1 MSKLG
6 RRSMIAGLAAA
17 VGTAAIAPL
26 AQAEP
31 LATVR
36 QLGVLRVAVYKDN
49 RPWSWTDGQG
59 VLRGIDVD
67 LAKALAEALGVKPDV
82 NEFMA
87 GDDMAADLRNA
98 VWRGGLL
105 GFKRCDVMMH
115 VPFDHQLQLDNDNV
129 AICAPYYRESF
140 AAACGN
146 AARDCELLPPEYKGE
161 RLAAA
166 VDTIPDMYL
175 LGGFGGALRSSVVHR
190 NTGYD
195 AVASI
200 GAGTADVAV
209 ATRAEVQAALHDM
222 ADPQIHL
229 RHGPLPAMMSPGWDV
244 GMAVRENSRTLGDAI
259 EQILAAMVAD
269 GRMARI
275 FGAYGVEWKPA
286 ISA

>member
-1 MSKLG
+1 MSDVA
-6 RRSMIAGLAAA
+6 RRSVIAGLAVALGA
-17 VGTAAIAPL
+17 GACGSL
-26 AQAEP
+26 ARAEP

-49 RPWSWTDGQG
+49 RPWSWTDPQG

-67 LAKALAEALGVKPDV
+67 LAKALAAGLGVRPDV

-146 AARDCELLPPEYKGE
+146 EVSDCERLPPEYKGR

-166 VDTIPDMYL
+166 VDSIPDMYL
-175 LGGFGGALRSSVVHR
+175 VGGFGGALRSSVVHR

-195 AVASI
+195 AVAAI

-222 ADPQIHL
+222 GNPQIHL

-259 EQILAAMVAD
+259 EQQLAAMVAD
-269 GRMARI
+269 GRMAAI
-275 FGAYGVEWKPA
+275 FAAYGVEWKPA

>member
-1 MSKLG
+1 MD
-6 RRSMIAGLAAA
+6 RRALIAGLAAV
-17 VGTAAIAPL
+17 VGAGACGSL
-26 AQAEP
+26 ARAEP

-36 QLGVLRVAVYKDN
+36 QLGILRVAVYKDN
-49 RPWSWTDGQG
+49 RPWSWTDEQG

-67 LAKALAEALGVKPDV
+67 LAKALATALSVKPDI

-115 VPFDHQLQLDNDNV
+115 VPFDKQLQQENDNV

-146 AARDCELLPPEYKGE
+146 EASNCELPPPEYKGR

-175 LGGFGGALRSSVVHR
+175 AGGFGGALRTSLIHR

-195 AVASI
+195 AVAAI
-200 GAGTADVAV
+200 GAGTADFAV

-222 ADPQIHL
+222 ANPQVHL

-259 EQILAAMVAD
+259 EQALAAMVAD
-269 GRMARI
+269 GRMAAI
-275 FGAYGVEWKPA
+275 FGTYGVEWKPA
-286 ISA
+286 ING